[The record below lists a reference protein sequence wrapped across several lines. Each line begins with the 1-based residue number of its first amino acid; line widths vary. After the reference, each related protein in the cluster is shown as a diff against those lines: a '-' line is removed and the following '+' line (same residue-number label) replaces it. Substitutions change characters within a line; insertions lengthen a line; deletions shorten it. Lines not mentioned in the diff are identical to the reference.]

1 MTDDAAIQPTV
12 ASEYLALAD
21 VMAAAAEADW
31 NASSLCEG
39 WRVREVIAHMTMAAR
54 YDQATFMAELQARDL
69 DFGRLSNEIA
79 ARDAQLPTAE
89 LVANLRAD
97 TLLHW
102 APRGSYHVALNHVVI
117 HGLDVMVPLGDRRYP
132 PAETLQIVLDDLTA
146 GGVHEHFGTSIIGRR
161 LETTDL
167 DWSYGSG
174 QVLRGNAGDLA
185 LALCGQRSRPAGSK
199 VTPFDL
205 PCDSCS
211 IPGAPIAR
219 AMWREPT
226 NIKTVMC
233 SLLGEHFNAASQVDG
248 MVAQAFVETSQQG
261 DLGGHRGRHHTG
273 GVVGELLVE
282 DVEFLVGLVQLHVV
296 GGPLGVGVGG
306 GIPHTEGDLGHSL
319 DDPSTRG
326 CHVRAKVGESTLGNV
341 FGQIGAALQPGQNQ
355 QYPYRRRRVS
365 GSGESRR
372 IVSQMDCST
381 CEVSPSMTRSPS
393 TRDCPRFR
401 SWSRGTMVAPSRAG
415 AGGNSRRTGP
425 ST

>member
-1 MTDDAAIQPTV
+1 VTDDAAIQPTV

-102 APRGSYHVALNHVVI
+102 APRGSYHDALNHVVI

-185 LALCGQRSRPAGSK
+185 LALCGREVP
-199 VTPFDL
+199 
-205 PCDSCS
+205 
-211 IPGAPIAR
+211 PGR
-219 AMWREPT
+219 
-226 NIKTVMC
+226 
-233 SLLGEHFNAASQVDG
+233 L
-248 MVAQAFVETSQQG
+248 
-261 DLGGHRGRHHTG
+261 
-273 GVVGELLVE
+273 
-282 DVEFLVGLVQLHVV
+282 
-296 GGPLGVGVGG
+296 
-306 GIPHTEGDLGHSL
+306 EGDSL
-319 DDPSTRG
+319 
-326 CHVRAKVGESTLGNV
+326 
-341 FGQIGAALQPGQNQ
+341 
-355 QYPYRRRRVS
+355 
-365 GSGESRR
+365 
-372 IVSQMDCST
+372 
-381 CEVSPSMTRSPS
+381 
-393 TRDCPRFR
+393 
-401 SWSRGTMVAPSRAG
+401 
-415 AGGNSRRTGP
+415 
-425 ST
+425 